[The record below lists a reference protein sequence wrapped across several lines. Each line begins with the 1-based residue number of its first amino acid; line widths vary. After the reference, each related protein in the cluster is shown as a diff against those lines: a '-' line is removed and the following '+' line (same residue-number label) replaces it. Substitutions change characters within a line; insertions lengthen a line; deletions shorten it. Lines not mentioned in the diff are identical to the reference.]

1 MKVPDSAVIQ
11 QQVIDQLYRRHQA
24 EVGIQDSQVE
34 DKDVRG
40 RCVTFLCSDLP
51 DDQEV
56 ARCPHCQVKHF
67 NAIVE
72 NEAIRCPGA
81 KWILVP
87 QWKRAQAS
95 GGGRVH
101 VVAGVEHSAVE
112 TLMMEGQKSAILTA
126 IKMGAVSQSYLH
138 KMVPL
143 SSSLC
148 AEELQ
153 HLIAG
158 NSLGTAETR
167 GSARPE
173 GDLCRRLLD
182 WMLSSKGCV

>member
-1 MKVPDSAVIQ
+1 M
-11 QQVIDQLYRRHQA
+11 IDQLYRRHQA
-24 EVGIQDSQVE
+24 EVGIQESQVE

-40 RCVTFLCSDLP
+40 TCVTFLCSDLP

-56 ARCPHCQVKHF
+56 AWCPHCQVKHF

-72 NEAIRCPGA
+72 NEAIRCPGT

-101 VVAGVEHSAVE
+101 VVAAVESRCSVEHSALE

-126 IKMGAVSQSYLH
+126 IKMCNLSQSYLR
-138 KMVPL
+138 KMLPL
-143 SSSLC
+143 SSSSC
-148 AEELQ
+148 AEELC
-153 HLIAG
+153 
-158 NSLGTAETR
+158 ST
-167 GSARPE
+167 
-173 GDLCRRLLD
+173 
-182 WMLSSKGCV
+182 